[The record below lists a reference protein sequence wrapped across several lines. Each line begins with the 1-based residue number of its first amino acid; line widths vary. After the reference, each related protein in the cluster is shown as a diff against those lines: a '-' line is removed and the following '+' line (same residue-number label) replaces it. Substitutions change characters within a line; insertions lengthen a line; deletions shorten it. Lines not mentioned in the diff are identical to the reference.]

1 MQRFLVGAED
11 LLRTRFAPSPVFEL
25 HHLIHAM
32 AGPHGQGVPEAWLR
46 RLRPRFEPMR
56 AMPAMQA
63 ILALRLP
70 RSGATFL
77 TPPPQRHGQ
86 TIEDDLRELR
96 SGPPEAVQEE
106 IDFYLRRRPDTPGA
120 ARKVLAAGD
129 VLDRLAEQLAEAWKK
144 LLADDWPRLR
154 LLCERDIVHR
164 AGELSRSGWEAA
176 LTGLHPKVRWRDG
189 GIDLVGRPGEETPL
203 NGEGL
208 LLVPSV
214 FVWPEIAVYADAP
227 WPKAIVYP
235 ARGVATLLEHG
246 PPQAPDH
253 LSALIGRSRA
263 LLLATL
269 AEPASTSQLARAY
282 GMTVGAVGDH
292 LKVLHRA
299 GLVERARD
307 GRSVLYSRTA
317 LGDAL
322 STPGRTRATSE
333 QARATSGR
341 GRAT

>member
-1 MQRFLVGAED
+1 MQRFVVGAED
-11 LLRTRFAPSPVFEL
+11 LLRTRFALSPVFEL
-25 HHLIHAM
+25 HHLIHAV
-32 AGPHGQGVPEAWLR
+32 ASPERQGVPEVWLK

-56 AMPAMQA
+56 SRPAMQA

-96 SGPPEAVQEE
+96 GGPPDAVQKE
-106 IDFYLRRRPDTPGA
+106 IDFYLRRQPNTTAA
-120 ARKVLAAGD
+120 ARRVLAARD
-129 VLDRLAEQLAEAWKK
+129 VLDRLADQLEEAWQA

-154 LLCERDIVHR
+154 LLCERDVVHR
-164 AGELSRSGWEAA
+164 GGELSRSGWEAA

-189 GIDLVGRPGEETPL
+189 GIDLIGRHGGTTHL

-214 FVWPEIAVYADAP
+214 FIWPEIAVYADAP

-246 PPQAPDH
+246 PPRAPDH
-253 LSALIGRSRA
+253 LAALIGRSRA
-263 LLLATL
+263 LLLVTL

-282 GMTVGAVGDH
+282 GMTIGAVGDH
-292 LKVLHRA
+292 LKVLHQA

-307 GRSVLYSRTA
+307 GRSVLYTRTA

-322 STPGRTRATSE
+322 AHSPVTYGAASIW
-333 QARATSGR
+333 
-341 GRAT
+341 